1 MCARFIEVAM
11 DNGVG
16 SFLMRGEAD
25 EGGRRRTRWY
35 DLSKRGVR

>member
-11 DNGVG
+11 DIDVG
-16 SFLMRGEAD
+16 NFVMRGEAD
-25 EGGRRRTRWY
+25 EGGRRTRWY